1 MRLRY
6 RGAGPVQTCFPLTFS
21 GIRKYYY
28 ELYESEQYRGTA
40 SMNLYFFQAAVGAY
54 LLAAAGY
61 AAYFIKPDLKQAAE
75 KSLWVTVAGFLFHL
89 AYFSARWTESGRI
102 PVTSFFEAAN
112 FFGMGIVLVFLI
124 MEYRF
129 KIAAL
134 GSFMLPL
141 VLVLMAPAFLISGD
155 IKELNP
161 VLKSGW
167 LGIHT
172 SFAILGESAFAFAFI
187 ISIMYLIQERQL
199 KAKRLGVIFHRLP
212 SLDIMDTL
220 GYKALTIGWPLFTL
234 GMITGAIWANSAWGT
249 YWGWSPKETSSL
261 IIWVVYLAF
270 LHLRTIGWRGKR
282 MAVLTIFGFVLVLIS
297 FFIISRM
304 NVEKHTF

>member
-1 MRLRY
+1 
-6 RGAGPVQTCFPLTFS
+6 
-21 GIRKYYY
+21 
-28 ELYESEQYRGTA
+28 
-40 SMNLYFFQAAVGAY
+40 MNIYFFQAALGAY

-61 AAYFIKPDLKQAAE
+61 VAYFIKPDLKQVA
-75 KSLWVTVAGFLFHL
+75 KTSLWVTAAGFLFHL
-89 AYFSARWTESGRI
+89 AYFSFRWIESGTI

-112 FFGMGIVLVFLI
+112 FLGMGIVLVFLL
-124 MEYRF
+124 MELRF

-141 VLVLMAPAFLISGD
+141 VLVLMAPAFIISGD

-172 SFAILGESAFAFAFI
+172 SFSILGESAFAFAFI

-220 GYKALTIGWPLFTL
+220 GYKALTFGWPLFTL

-249 YWGWSPKETSSL
+249 YWSWSPKETSSL

-270 LHLRTIGWRGKR
+270 LHLRTIGWRGKK
-282 MAVLTIFGFVLVLIS
+282 MALLTIFGFALVLIS
-297 FFIISRM
+297 FFIVSRM
-304 NVEKHTF
+304 NVGKHTF